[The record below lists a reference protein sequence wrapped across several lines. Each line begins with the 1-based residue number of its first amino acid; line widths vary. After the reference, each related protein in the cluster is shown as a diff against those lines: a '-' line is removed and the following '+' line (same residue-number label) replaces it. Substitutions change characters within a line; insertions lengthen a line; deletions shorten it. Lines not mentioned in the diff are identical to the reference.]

1 MEKLTSQSWKEI
13 LAAAAAV
20 FEENCEFLCGLDA
33 QMGDGDLS
41 LTMKKGYAAAAEAAA
56 ALEEPGIGKL
66 LMKVGMK
73 MSSAVPSTMGTLMS
87 SGLMTGGK
95 ALGDRQEMGA
105 AELALFLGGFC
116 DGIIKRGKCAVG
128 DRTILDALDA
138 ARQAAVK
145 AAKQGGT
152 LEDVAIGAL
161 KGAEE
166 GVERTKSMTPKF
178 GKAAVFAAKAVGTA
192 DQGAIA
198 GKLLIGA
205 IQSYICY

>member
-1 MEKLTSQSWKEI
+1 
-13 LAAAAAV
+13 
-20 FEENCEFLCGLDA
+20 
-33 QMGDGDLS
+33 
-41 LTMKKGYAAAAEAAA
+41 MKKGYATAAEAAA